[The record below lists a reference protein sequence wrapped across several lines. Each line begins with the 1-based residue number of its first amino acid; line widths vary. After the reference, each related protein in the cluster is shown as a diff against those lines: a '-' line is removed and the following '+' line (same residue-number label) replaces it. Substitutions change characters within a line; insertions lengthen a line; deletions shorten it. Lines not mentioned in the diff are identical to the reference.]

1 MPNCGSSEAFEICA
15 AVILRSAL
23 FARLEGWLCARIRI
37 RRGSLRSHLRMT
49 FSLIIGFDVMTF
61 ANVALRAAI
70 HDALRADG
78 GLTAA
83 LGGQRIYDAPPRGAS
98 LPYVTLGEARL
109 VDASSDG
116 GETQEHLLTLHA
128 WSRQG
133 GHKEA
138 HGIAGAL
145 LQALDDAPLAP
156 DGHRL
161 VNLRFSV
168 ADIRR
173 EADGRTY
180 HAVVRFR
187 AVTEPVT

>member
-1 MPNCGSSEAFEICA
+1 
-15 AVILRSAL
+15 VIATSGL
-23 FARLEGWLCARIRI
+23 
-37 RRGSLRSHLRMT
+37 T
-49 FSLIIGFDVMTF
+49 DMTF

-70 HDALRADG
+70 HDALSADG
-78 GLTAA
+78 ALTAA
-83 LGGQRIYDAPPRGAS
+83 LGGQRVYDAPPRGAAF
-98 LPYVTLGEARL
+98 PYVTLGEARL

-161 VNLRFSV
+161 VNLRFSI